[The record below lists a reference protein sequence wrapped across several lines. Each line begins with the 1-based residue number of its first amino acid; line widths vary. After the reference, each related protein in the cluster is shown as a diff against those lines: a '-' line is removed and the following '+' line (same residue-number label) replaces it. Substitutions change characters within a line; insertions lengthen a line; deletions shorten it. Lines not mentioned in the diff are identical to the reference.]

1 MSSTVLSEDTEKS
14 KGKVNR
20 KRKKLTDNDTSS
32 KLSEALIENPVNP
45 KKRVK
50 KYCPNDARYDLECEW
65 KQCDFIS
72 NSMDDYLAHLDDHL
86 DHYSDQTNQ
95 SKFSN

>member
-1 MSSTVLSEDTEKS
+1 MLTLLVPAGLYYWSKTTSSEFKTAGDGTEKS

-45 KKRVK
+45 KKRIFGLHQGK
-50 KYCPNDARYDLECEW
+50 IWMSD
-65 KQCDFIS
+65 DF
-72 NSMDDYLAHLDDHL
+72 
-86 DHYSDQTNQ
+86 NQ
-95 SKFSN
+95 PLPDNFWNFDS